1 MSTNRPHSLR
11 GVGPYG
17 PEAVFQNPRPPR
29 LSEPQARDGG
39 QAHSEIKC
47 DILVVGAGPAGS
59 SAALAAARKGMQ
71 VLMVE
76 RKAKAG
82 VPVRCAEYMP
92 APLLGKISSERN
104 FVVQRIRGMRTFL
117 PDGEMKEMV
126 APGFTIQ
133 RDLFDQALA
142 REAEDAGVKVLFSTR
157 MLADNPNQ
165 PALKLPDGSLAH
177 VEAKTIIGADGP
189 HSTVAGWM
197 DSVNRSLIPAVQVRV
212 PLVNSLDFTEVYLKK
227 DLYGGYGWLFPKK
240 DEANVGIGVIKTPKS
255 SHSLKELLEQ
265 FLFELANAGKIIAQP
280 VKYFAG
286 WIPAGP
292 VKSTVIGNKML
303 VGDAAGQTHP
313 ITGAGLPQAVICGRM
328 AGKWAARAVMEKDL
342 DLLKGYEGEWKDLF
356 GESLVRARERRTL
369 MEQEWERFDTII
381 KKCWIAFREY
391 YRF

>member
-1 MSTNRPHSLR
+1 MPL
-11 GVGPYG
+11 
-17 PEAVFQNPRPPR
+17 F
-29 LSEPQARDGG
+29 
-39 QAHSEIKC
+39 KC

-92 APLLGKISSERN
+92 APLLGKIGPERN

-117 PDGEMKEMV
+117 PDGETKEMI
-126 APGFTIQ
+126 APGYTIR

-142 REAEDAGVKVLFSTR
+142 RTAGEAGVKILFSTR
-157 MLADNPNQ
+157 ILAENTDCPV
-165 PALKLPDGSLAH
+165 LKLSNGSLAQ
-177 VEAKTIIGADGP
+177 VETKAIIGADGP

-197 DSVNRSLIPAVQVRV
+197 DAANRSLIPAVQARV
-212 PLVNSLDFTEVYLKK
+212 PLVNPVNFTEVYLKK

-240 DEANVGIGVIKTPKS
+240 NEANVGLGVIKRRGES
-255 SHSLKELLEQ
+255 YSLRGLLEQ
-265 FLFELANAGKIIAQP
+265 FLFELEDAGKIIAQP
-280 VKYFAG
+280 LKYFAG

-292 VKSTVIGNKML
+292 VKSTVVGNKML

-328 AGKWAARAVMEKDL
+328 AGKWAARAVTEKNL
-342 DLLKGYEGEWKDLF
+342 DLLKEYEREWKDLF

-381 KKCWIAFREY
+381 KRCWIAFREY
-391 YRF
+391 YSD